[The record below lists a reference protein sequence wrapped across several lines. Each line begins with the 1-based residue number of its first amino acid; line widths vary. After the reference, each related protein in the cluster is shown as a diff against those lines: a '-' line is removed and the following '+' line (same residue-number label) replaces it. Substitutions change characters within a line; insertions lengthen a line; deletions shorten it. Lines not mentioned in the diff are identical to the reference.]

1 MPTIRVDSQVLD
13 YLTGK
18 AGTGESLNDVL
29 RRELWLG
36 DSGQRRGR
44 PRKPADVPANALAA
58 DADDGLAAL
67 LDRHLPA
74 RWRAAPARR
83 AQIMMLVREV
93 LARPAGRSIALRE
106 QAARVA
112 VAGRLGIDP
121 NSVLDKCGRQL
132 FGTGGDQLARFH
144 AALES
149 LEAAAGAQP
158 GGRTSY

>member
-1 MPTIRVDSQVLD
+1 MPTLRVDRQVLD
-13 YLTGK
+13 YLAGK
-18 AGTGESLNDVL
+18 AGPGESLNDAL

-44 PRKPADVPANALAA
+44 PPKVTGEPAGARAP

-83 AQIMMLVREV
+83 AQILMLVREV

-106 QAARVA
+106 QEARAA
-112 VAGRLGIDP
+112 VAERLGIDP

-132 FGTGGDQLARFH
+132 FGTGSDQLARFH
-144 AALES
+144 AALEAI
-149 LEAAAGAQP
+149 ERNRGE
-158 GGRTSY
+158 